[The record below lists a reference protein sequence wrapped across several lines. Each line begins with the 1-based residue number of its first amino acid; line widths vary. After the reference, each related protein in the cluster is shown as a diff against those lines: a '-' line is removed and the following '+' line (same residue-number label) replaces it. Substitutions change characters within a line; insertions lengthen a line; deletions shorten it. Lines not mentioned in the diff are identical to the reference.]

1 MKSDIHAYRAQ
12 LQAKLDAVDAVI
24 ADMGGTA
31 TATNSKRIR
40 KPATGKGRRKGKRTV
55 SAAARKRLSEIAKA
69 RWKKAKT
76 AGKKA
81 L

>member
-1 MKSDIHAYRAQ
+1 MKTGDIYAYRAQ
-12 LQAKLDAVDAVI
+12 LQAKLDAVDAII

-31 TATNSKRIR
+31 TNSKPKR
-40 KPATGKGRRKGKRTV
+40 KPATGNGRKKGKRTM

-69 RWKKAKT
+69 RWKKTRAE
-76 AGKKA
+76 GRKA